1 MNKFLLIV
9 CSAVAAV
16 LLVGCADKPL
26 TAQGLFDRHISES
39 YGPQGLN
46 THASTTQKGQLI
58 IDSFGIRAPVTL
70 RQMAPDSTS
79 LVTQVLG
86 SPLTSGCTSGSCW
99 DQQPGQAVQTLSGE
113 RLEFQLQ
120 QADYYQLTHMADFY
134 QSLEIVPAEGAES
147 ANVHVRATRENGNVD
162 HYHFSKESGMLVS
175 TVIVSPTGQG
185 TMEIT
190 TNSSNFKDF
199 DGIKL
204 ATEIEQITPVVTV
217 KIVIEDVSFADLS
230 ASDFTQ

>member
-1 MNKFLLIV
+1 
-9 CSAVAAV
+9 
-16 LLVGCADKPL
+16 
-26 TAQGLFDRHISES
+26 
-39 YGPQGLN
+39 
-46 THASTTQKGQLI
+46 
-58 IDSFGIRAPVTL
+58 
-70 RQMAPDSTS
+70 
-79 LVTQVLG
+79 
-86 SPLTSGCTSGSCW
+86 
-99 DQQPGQAVQTLSGE
+99 VQTLSGE